1 MKYSL
6 KAAGLNSGTHDVRV
20 REREN
25 QGAKLYETIGYQE
38 ALRNDRADYQ
48 DIKVQQN
55 QNTKDKV
62 QCKEKKQK

>member
-1 MKYSL
+1 MKL
-6 KAAGLNSGTHDVRV
+6 QGT
-20 REREN
+20 
-25 QGAKLYETIGYQE
+25 QE